1 MDQFTNIQLIQTL
14 LRWLAPISLAT
25 FFLSLLIIPLI
36 INNLSVNCFSD
47 ISKKKQAARISVTSL
62 GFLLFRNIGGIF
74 MLTAGFAML
83 FLPGQGLLTIL
94 IGLLLLSFPGKQTM
108 LNYLI
113 FKPAVQ
119 HSLDWIRKKS
129 GKPQFTWPSQK
140 IHPRLSGKP

>member
-1 MDQFTNIQLIQTL
+1 MDQFTNIQLLHTL

-25 FFLSLLIIPLI
+25 FVLSLLIIPLI
-36 INNLSVNCFSD
+36 INHLSVNCFID
-47 ISKKKQAARISVTSL
+47 ISRKKQATRISVTGL

-74 MLTAGFAML
+74 LLTAGFAML
-83 FLPGQGLLTIL
+83 FLPGQGILTIL

-129 GKPQFTWPSQK
+129 GKPQFTWPAQE
-140 IHPRLSGKP
+140 IPPRNIR